1 MTPQSIPQLFL
12 KCQGEACYTVGMEI
26 LPPVDK
32 VALALSD
39 PLRLHILDLLAAGR
53 NDPCLSPD
61 IPELPTAMCATDLQH
76 KLGEIGASKLAYHLK
91 ELRETGLV
99 QEHKQGKWVYYLLNE
114 EVLHS
119 FLTQLQQRFL

>member
-1 MTPQSIPQLFL
+1 MSRA
-12 KCQGEACYTVGMEI
+12 ACYTVGMDTSS
-26 LPPVDK
+26 LVDK

-53 NDPCLSPD
+53 NNPCWSPD

-76 KLGEIGASKLAYHLK
+76 MLGDIGGSKLAYHLK
-91 ELRETGLV
+91 ELREAGLV

-114 EVLHS
+114 AVLQA
-119 FLTQLQQRFL
+119 FLSQVQQRFL

>member
-1 MTPQSIPQLFL
+1 
-12 KCQGEACYTVGMEI
+12 MEI
-26 LPPVDK
+26 SSLVDK

-53 NDPCLSPD
+53 NNPCWSPD

-76 KLGEIGASKLAYHLK
+76 KLGDIGSSKLAYHLK
-91 ELRETGLV
+91 ELREAGLV

-114 EVLHS
+114 TVLQA
-119 FLTQLQQRFL
+119 FLSQVQQRFL

>member
-1 MTPQSIPQLFL
+1 MDTSLS
-12 KCQGEACYTVGMEI
+12 
-26 LPPVDK
+26 VDK

-53 NDPCLSPD
+53 DDPCCSPD

-76 KLGEIGASKLAYHLK
+76 KLGEIGGSKLAYHLK
-91 ELRETGLV
+91 ELREAGLV

-114 EVLHS
+114 EVLQR
-119 FLTQLQQRFL
+119 FLAQLQQRFL